1 MAAKDKIHDQVKNAL
16 IKDGWMITHD
26 PFFFKFGQDQL
37 FADLAAQRSLLAER
51 QGEKIIVEIKS
62 FIGVS
67 AIQEFKLA
75 LGQYM
80 LYLVVLKRTYPQ
92 YRLFTAVSHLTY
104 ETIFQRDVIQL
115 ALQEY
120 QIPLIIINIKQE
132 EVVAWKS

>member
-1 MAAKDKIHDQVKNAL
+1 MAAKDKIDDQVKNAL